1 MFDFSEFQ
9 SLFKYLKKIGTPAFR
24 SKLIDVLPVPEL
36 HEIKRIVM
44 KMHTES
50 VNILAEKRA
59 ALKAGDDALVRSVGE
74 GKDIMSILCNAHLLV
89 SLGTPADVF

>member
-1 MFDFSEFQ
+1 
-9 SLFKYLKKIGTPAFR
+9 
-24 SKLIDVLPVPEL
+24 
-36 HEIKRIVM
+36 M